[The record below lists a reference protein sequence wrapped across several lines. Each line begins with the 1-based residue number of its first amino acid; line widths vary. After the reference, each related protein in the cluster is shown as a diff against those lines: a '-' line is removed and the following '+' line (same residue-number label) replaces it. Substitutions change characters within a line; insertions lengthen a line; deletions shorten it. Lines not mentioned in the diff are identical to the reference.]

1 MLSGAG
7 LPAALVAATAATLA
21 TSGAQRR
28 PETFVRA
35 GAARPTVWLCVTI
48 DWLGMVSRNANG
60 SASKD
65 PHASRGFGQMRALDA
80 VPLLLGCCAADGIDD
95 GTGGGDADGR
105 RRRKSG
111 PSQ

>member
-21 TSGAQRR
+21 TSAAQRR
-28 PETFVRA
+28 PEAFVRA
-35 GAARPTVWLCVTI
+35 GAARPTVWLCVTV
-48 DWLGMVSRNANG
+48 DWLGMVSRNAMALPRRTLTTAG
-60 SASKD
+60 VW
-65 PHASRGFGQMRALDA
+65 GQMRALDA

-105 RRRKSG
+105 RRRKSA

>member
-21 TSGAQRR
+21 TSAAQRR
-28 PETFVRA
+28 PEAFVRA
-35 GAARPTVWLCVTI
+35 GAARPTVWLCVTV

-60 SASKD
+60 SASRQG
-65 PHASRGFGQMRALDA
+65 PHDRGLGQMWGET

-105 RRRKSG
+105 RRRKSA